1 MPNWCSNNLQI
12 TGTKEEIADIAAKL
26 EACKGQDFFDLFTR
40 NAHEASADDDWYAY
54 NLANYGC
61 KWNCNANDW
70 DVESGDGTTISISF
84 DSPWCPP
91 DKIFEQLSQ
100 EYESVLAYY
109 YEPGM
114 AFCGRFED
122 GFDNQYEI
130 PSSSEEVRDTIP
142 DDIDEMFSISE
153 QMEDY
158 EAENA
163 ENEDS

>member
-26 EACKGQDFFDLFTR
+26 EACKGRDFFDLFTR

-91 DKIFEQLSQ
+91 DKIFEQLHQ

-130 PSSSEEVRDTIP
+130 PGSSEEVRDTIP

-163 ENEDS
+163 EDEDS

>member
-12 TGTKEEIADIAAKL
+12 TGTKEEIAELFGKL
-26 EACKGQDFFDLFTR
+26 EACKGQDFFDLFVQ
-40 NAHEASADDDWYAY
+40 NADEAGEKDDWYAY

-91 DKIFEQLSQ
+91 DKIFEQLYQ

-130 PSSSEEVRDTIP
+130 PGSSEEVRDTIP

-163 ENEDS
+163 EDNS

>member
-26 EACKGQDFFDLFTR
+26 EACKGQDFFDLFTQ

-130 PSSSEEVRDTIP
+130 PGSSEEVRDTIP

-163 ENEDS
+163 EDDS

>member
-91 DKIFEQLSQ
+91 DKIFEQLYQ

-130 PSSSEEVRDTIP
+130 PGSSEEVRDTIP

-163 ENEDS
+163 EDNS

>member
-1 MPNWCSNNLQI
+1 MPNWCSNSLQI
-12 TGTKEEIADIAAKL
+12 TGTKEEIAELFEKL
-26 EACKGQDFFDLFTR
+26 EACKGQDFFDLFVQ

-70 DVESGDGTTISISF
+70 DVESGDGTTITISF
-84 DSPWCPP
+84 DSPWGPP
-91 DKIFEQLSQ
+91 DKLFEQLSQ
-100 EYESVLAYY
+100 DYQSVLAYY

-130 PSSSEEVRDTIP
+130 PGTAEEIRDTIP
-142 DDIDEMFSISE
+142 DDIDEMFCISE
-153 QMEDY
+153 YAEEYAAEREEED
-158 EAENA
+158 N
-163 ENEDS
+163 S

>member
-91 DKIFEQLSQ
+91 DKIFEQLYQ

-130 PSSSEEVRDTIP
+130 PGSSEEVRDTIP

-163 ENEDS
+163 EDDS